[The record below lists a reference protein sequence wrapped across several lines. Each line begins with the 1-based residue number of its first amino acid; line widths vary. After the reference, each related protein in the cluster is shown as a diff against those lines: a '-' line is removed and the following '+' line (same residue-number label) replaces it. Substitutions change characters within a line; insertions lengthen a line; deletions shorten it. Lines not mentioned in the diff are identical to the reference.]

1 MGRRLTGSA
10 VAVAITCAGALS
22 PAAEASRARPVSSQ
36 TLAGTTVMKVHGAS
50 VAAVVLPK
58 TVRMWHPWLDPNE
71 DDFTIEGGDGSATF
85 ALVAADAPS
94 SEPRVLLGG
103 RLPEEADSAPY
114 LTHFGLGPEG
124 ADWDGFWNVPK
135 GRYRLYVFTQEP
147 VTLTLSLR
155 GLAGRTTIIPAGT
168 ARYEEKSPKPF
179 VETGPVHNLYSG
191 GATGTLDGEVS
202 QLQVFW
208 TREAAHASSYS
219 GFCWYNGAPPEDK
232 IAFAPACPT
241 ADSQDVV
248 EMTGIW
254 AGESLT
260 VGSGLR
266 LSVPT
271 GRSGQG
277 VWFASAAAVSDVGH
291 TTAWLDLGL

>member
-1 MGRRLTGSA
+1 MGRRLVVSA
-10 VAVAITCAGALS
+10 VAVAMTCAGGLV
-22 PAAEASRARPVSSQ
+22 PTAEASRARPAPNQ
-36 TLAGTTVMKVHGAS
+36 RLAGTTVMKVQEAAVAS
-50 VAAVVLPK
+50 VVLPK
-58 TVRMWHPWLDPNE
+58 TVRVWHPWLDPNG
-71 DDFTIEGGDGSATF
+71 DSFTIQGGGGSVTF
-85 ALVAADAPS
+85 ALVSADAPS
-94 SEPRVLLGG
+94 SEPLVLLGG
-103 RLPEEADSAPY
+103 RLPEEADSALY

-124 ADWDGFWNVPK
+124 PDWEGFWNVPK

-147 VTLTLSLR
+147 VTLTLSLD
-155 GLAGRTTIIPAGT
+155 GLAGRATITPTGA

-202 QLQVFW
+202 QLQVYW
-208 TREAAHASSYS
+208 TREAAHVSSYS
-219 GFCWYNGAPPEDK
+219 GFCWYNGVPPDDT
-232 IAFAPACPT
+232 IAFAPGCPT

-248 EMTGIW
+248 ELTGVW

-260 VGSGLR
+260 VGTGLR
-266 LSVPT
+266 SSVPT

-277 VWFASAAAVSDVGH
+277 LWLAAAAAVSDVGH